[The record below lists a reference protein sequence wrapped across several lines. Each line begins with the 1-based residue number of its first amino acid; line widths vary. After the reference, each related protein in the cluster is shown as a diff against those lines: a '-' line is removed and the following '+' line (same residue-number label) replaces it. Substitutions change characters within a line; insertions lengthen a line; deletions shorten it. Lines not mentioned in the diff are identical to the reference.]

1 MNETIERTKADRCS
15 PGGIEQK
22 IRRIEA
28 NKKKVDIMREVLKKE
43 KSILR
48 LKPEESLRIDDMSSI
63 DNSM

>member
-1 MNETIERTKADRCS
+1 MNETIERTKADRRS

-63 DNSM
+63 DASS